1 MSIARQRKAGAL
13 KDSYTG
19 EDIPAS
25 GTSDLDHV
33 VSAKEI
39 HDDRGRSLAGLKGT
53 DLANS
58 DENLQATNRRTNR
71 TKKADDMVDIYV
83 FKSTF
88 RRTKKTVSGLMY
100 SCLESRWNICRRRK
114 IIHTTILC

>member
-1 MSIARQRKAGAL
+1 ML
-13 KDSYTG
+13 KDAYTG

-71 TKKADDMVDIYV
+71 TKKADDMD
-83 FKSTF
+83 TF
-88 RRTKKTVSGLMY
+88 LDKY
-100 SCLESRWNICRRRK
+100 SSEYTEKQKAAMRRK
-114 IIHTTILC
+114 DANARKVYEQKLARAYYTGS

>member
-1 MSIARQRKAGAL
+1 MSIARQRKAGML
-13 KDSYTG
+13 KDAYTG
-19 EDIPAS
+19 EDIPAN

-58 DENLQATNRRTNR
+58 DENLQATNRLTNR
-71 TKKADDMVDIYV
+71 TKKTDDMVDIYV

-88 RRTKKTVSGLMY
+88 RRTKRTVSGLMY
-100 SCLESRWNICRRRK
+100 SCLESGWNICRGRK
-114 IIHTTILC
+114 TVHTTILY

>member
-1 MSIARQRKAGAL
+1 MQ
-13 KDSYTG
+13 DSYT
-19 EDIPAS
+19 DKDVPAN
-25 GTSDLDHV
+25 GTSDLDYV

-39 HDDRGRSLAGLKGT
+39 HDDRGRSKAGLKGT

-58 DENLQATNRRTNR
+58 DENLQATNRHTNR
-71 TKKADDMVDIYV
+71 TKKADDMGDIYV

-100 SCLESRWNICRRRK
+100 LCLESGWNICRRRK
-114 IIHTTILC
+114 TIHTTILC